1 MNNIFGNQ
9 PVSGDDFFGRN
20 DFIKHI
26 KGILL
31 EKNSFLLLGL
41 RRTGKSSALREVVRQ
56 IKIENSEIVVIELNC
71 QTYESIQDFY
81 KNIYLALPK
90 TWKDTM
96 REALKETKR
105 IPTKLI
111 DFITDHIQEVDLP
124 YVGSVKLRNDAIS
137 YSNPIK
143 EELTGFFKKEASH
156 IILIIDE
163 LPFLFENIA
172 QKENAATKLEI
183 EMILSTLR
191 SWRDIGISE
200 AICGSLNLHLQLE
213 NLGISRKILGG
224 VNTQNL
230 PKFTI
235 NEAKGLLD
243 KLSQSD
249 HIIFTE
255 TQKDKIIELVP
266 DCIPQFLQAFY
277 FSLKTH
283 WQGETEEIKVIFDKY
298 VYPVIVQDFE
308 YQFNERFAKLPPE
321 HLPLAK
327 NILEKIEQYPNISEA
342 DLIKSIEDAHVYGV
356 LLLLSNQEFI
366 VMNEHQCYDFSFLI
380 VRNWWK
386 KKNN

>member
-1 MNNIFGNQ
+1 M
-9 PVSGDDFFGRN
+9 
-20 DFIKHI
+20 
-26 KGILL
+26 
-31 EKNSFLLLGL
+31 
-41 RRTGKSSALREVVRQ
+41 
-56 IKIENSEIVVIELNC
+56 
-71 QTYESIQDFY
+71 
-81 KNIYLALPK
+81 ALPK